1 MTNPWIKH
9 VKAFASDNNKSYGC
23 AITDQAC
30 KDAYTKVIKI
40 SKKQK
45 REERN
50 KYYYDQFKYDMID
63 RIKKMKE
70 DSEKPIIR
78 MKFNMM
84 NKDIK
89 EDIKN
94 NYSKYYNK
102 LFDKN

>member
-1 MTNPWIKH
+1 MPNAWITH
-9 VKAFASDNNKSYGC
+9 VKKYASDNNKSYGC
-23 AITDQAC
+23 SISDPAC
-30 KDAYTKVIKI
+30 TASYTKVVKI

-63 RIKKMKE
+63 RIKKIKE

-78 MKFNMM
+78 MKFNML

-94 NYSKYYNK
+94 NYSKYYEK
-102 LFDKN
+102 LFNKN